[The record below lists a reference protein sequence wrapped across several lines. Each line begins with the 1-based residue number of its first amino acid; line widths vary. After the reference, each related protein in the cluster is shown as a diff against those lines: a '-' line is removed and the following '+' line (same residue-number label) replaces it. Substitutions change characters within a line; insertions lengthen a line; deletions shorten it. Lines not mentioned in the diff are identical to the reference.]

1 LEYETLRENLEV
13 LGPFVLYFVVHE
25 DAISS
30 QMMHRLSESAL
41 KPDLESAGVVE
52 YAPEGISDDHDS
64 QCEAADGSTKPECRS
79 SSTGACNH
87 CNEEVFFAIH

>member
-1 LEYETLRENLEV
+1 MVDWLEYETLRENLEV
-13 LGPFVLYFVVHE
+13 LGSFVLFFVVHE

-64 QCEAADGSTKPECRS
+64 QCESADGSTKPECRCKS
-79 SSTGACNH
+79 NLMLQIQPH
-87 CNEEVFFAIH
+87 